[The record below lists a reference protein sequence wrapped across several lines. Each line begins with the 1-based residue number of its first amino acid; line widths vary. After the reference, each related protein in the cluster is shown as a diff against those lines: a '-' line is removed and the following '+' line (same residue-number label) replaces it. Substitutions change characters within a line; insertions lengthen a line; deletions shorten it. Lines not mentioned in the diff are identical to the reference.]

1 MLKTLLPLYIQALL
15 LTILGV
21 AIISIIYAVVFIGFS
36 KVKDPMLR
44 QDRIHDLITADLL
57 ITPLLSFGVL
67 ALLIIFKVY

>member
-21 AIISIIYAVVFIGFS
+21 AILSIIYAVVFIAFS

-67 ALLIIFKVY
+67 ALLIIFKV